1 MSGRGDCAWISMTG
15 CQVHGTA
22 HQSVEICQISK
33 CGNLSNIKVWK
44 FFKYQSVEICQMSD
58 CEMWKLSKIARITMI
73 VTIQEPQNIG

>member
-22 HQSVEICQISK
+22 HQSVEI
-33 CGNLSNIKVWK
+33 
-44 FFKYQSVEICQMSD
+44 KYQSVEICQMSD